1 MALFGKRTTKKDED
15 KKPAQKAATKSRA
28 VNTAK
33 ESSTSKKSKKSVA
46 MEAPVTNPAVIPAI
60 ASNASPSSKITG
72 TSSVLLGAHITEKAN
87 LQAEKNNVYTFKV
100 SGIATKHAIVHAV
113 KTVYKVTPTAVR
125 VVSLPNKSIF
135 VRGRKAFKSGFKKAY
150 ITLKKGEKIDA
161 AQ

>member
-28 VNTAK
+28 VK
-33 ESSTSKKSKKSVA
+33 EPSTSKKSKKSVA
-46 MEAPVTNPAVIPAI
+46 MEAPVTNPAVIPVI
-60 ASNASPSSKITG
+60 ASNDSSKTVG
-72 TSSVLLGAHITEKAN
+72 KSSILLGAHITEKAN

-100 SGIATKHAIVHAV
+100 SGIATKHAIAHAV